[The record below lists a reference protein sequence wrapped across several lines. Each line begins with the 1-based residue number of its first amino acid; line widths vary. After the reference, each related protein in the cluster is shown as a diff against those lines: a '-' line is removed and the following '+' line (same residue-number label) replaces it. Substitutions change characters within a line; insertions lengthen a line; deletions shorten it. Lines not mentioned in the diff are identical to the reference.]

1 MKYKYLLVVFA
12 CLCTLF
18 GFWYRKSPCPDIPIG
33 IIKLQKAYPDLITDV
48 KENAIVFNDGTEMIY
63 DDGMAKTMTE
73 KLENPDLEDM
83 MQMNYPKGNIG
94 VPDTTHEA
102 GRIRVD
108 TFFKKI
114 YGCDEAKIRSNLKY
128 VNWLSYGD
136 YRHVKMNRI
145 NNVHIQIG
153 KVAKEL
159 EKLPPSF
166 HKYFYKIAGTFSWRT
181 VHDKPRLS
189 PHSFGIAIDLNTK
202 YSSYWDWDDAF
213 GRQMKYKNE
222 MPWEIVEIFE
232 KHGFIW
238 GGKWYHYDTMHF
250 EYRPELLVSIQ

>member
-1 MKYKYLLVVFA
+1 LFLVVA
-12 CLCTLF
+12 CMCSLF
-18 GFWYRKSPCPDIPIG
+18 GFWYVNKPKPEIPSG
-33 IIKLQKAYPDLITDV
+33 IIKLQKAYPDYIASV
-48 KENAIVFNDGTEMIY
+48 KENSIVFNDGTEMIY
-63 DDGMAKTMTE
+63 DDGIVKNMQE

-83 MQMNYPKGNIG
+83 MSIPYPKGDIG
-94 VPDTTHEA
+94 TPDTIHEA

-114 YGCDEAKIRSNLKY
+114 YGHDEATIRANLKY
-128 VNWLSYGD
+128 SEWLPYGD
-136 YRHVKMNRI
+136 FRHVKMNRI
-145 NNVHIQIG
+145 NNVNVHIAE
-153 KVAKEL
+153 VAKEL
-159 EKLPPSF
+159 KVMEPRF

-232 KHGFIW
+232 RHGFIW

-250 EYRPELLVSIQ
+250 EYRPELLVD